1 MYTKR
6 VLKFRII
13 VNVVTKW
20 TNSTQDKETLIY
32 PGESSIHWIL
42 KLLCNFKD
50 MAKTLV
56 PSYVFDYIWHTFS
69 IIRFGYVCTILS
81 FQYLIDIEIT
91 KP

>member
-1 MYTKR
+1 MYTKH

-20 TNSTQDKETLIY
+20 TNSTQDQETLIY
-32 PGESSIHWIL
+32 
-42 KLLCNFKD
+42 